1 MATAIKPH
9 TGIGR
14 WAVLFGGLLLV
25 ELLAATAIGM
35 AYEPGRGIADFVL
48 PYGHA
53 WGATAAVAMVLGL
66 IGLLHYAE
74 RSVTNIVAMIL
85 GFLVL
90 AMILLP
96 PTYY

>member
-14 WAVLFGGLLLV
+14 WAVLFGGLLFV

-35 AYEPGRGIADFVL
+35 AYEPGRGTLNFVL
-48 PYGHA
+48 SYGQA
-53 WGATAAVAMVLGL
+53 WGATAAVATVLGL

-74 RSVTNIVAMIL
+74 RSVTNVVAILL

-90 AMILLP
+90 AGILLP